1 MNMRRCISCEGGYDA
16 GTCCKQCHEDLKAK
30 VAFLT
35 MSQPAFFSDVI
46 LFASSDENPIPI
58 PAQKAVLGDRSP
70 VLRAM
75 LENEMEESL
84 SGTIKVGDVSYDALR
99 AFINYLYTAEV
110 CFDQQLAC
118 DLLVMADKYQVPHLK
133 DLCQKFLVANLNWEN
148 AFMTYTFAHQHDAR
162 QIIDAALALITNKMD
177 KLSARKE
184 YEELKERDPRL
195 IFEIYEAYF
204 SKQANTTKNVI
215 NSNFNPFGNPARIG
229 VRFP

>member
-46 LFASSDENPIPI
+46 LFASSDENSVPI
-58 PAQKAVLGDRSP
+58 PAHKGVLMNRSP
-70 VLRAM
+70 VLKAM

-84 SGTIKVGDVSYDALR
+84 SGTIKIGDVSYDTLR
-99 AFINYLYTAEV
+99 AFVNYLYTAEV
-110 CFDQQLAC
+110 CLDQQLAC
-118 DLLVMADKYQVPHLK
+118 DLLVMAEKYQVQHLK
-133 DLCQKFLVANLNWEN
+133 DLCQKFLVANLNWDN
-148 AFMTYTFAHQHDAR
+148 AFTIYTFAHHHDAK

-177 KLSARKE
+177 ELSARKD
-184 YEELKERDPRL
+184 YEELKEREPRL

-204 SKQANTTKNVI
+204 SKQANTTKKII
-215 NSNFNPFGNPARIG
+215 NSSVPFFRNPQVCQRI
-229 VRFP
+229 